1 MRDTPKSQSA
11 QYLRASMYE
20 VLGIAPTAS
29 DEEVHAA
36 YRRVVKRAHP
46 DAGGSQRAFLRVNA
60 AYRVLSDPGMR
71 RAHDL
76 WLAHLLDAYD
86 QPGRSGGARPP
97 GGRAAPGG
105 RHPADGR
112 PGSDG
117 RTNPGGRTSP
127 GGQADNPG
135 RGASGNRGTSDD
147 PAPPSGDAA
156 PGRRGASGRA
166 SDQRGPGKGTDSA
179 SGWGEAGGWAATGGW
194 SDAAAAP
201 LPEDG
206 RASGGRGNPDR
217 RAHPGPRGASGGR
230 RRSRRRPPA
239 DAAEWVVGPDQA
251 TAPDGGP
258 AGPSPYEAP
267 GGAETWATWPDEDY
281 PTRGP
286 GRRARR
292 RYLVSMALCL
302 ALFVLAGAVVRLYSV
317 PVAMGMML
325 ASMVIPPVAVLAV
338 NAARRR

>member
-1 MRDTPKSQSA
+1 MRDTPRSQSA

-86 QPGRSGGARPP
+86 QPGRTGGGRSP
-97 GGRAAPGG
+97 GGRTPPSG

-117 RTNPGGRTSP
+117 RTNPGGRTTP

-135 RGASGNRGTSDD
+135 QVAPGNRGTSDD
-147 PAPPSGDAA
+147 RTPPAGGAA

-166 SDQRGPGKGTDSA
+166 SDQWGPGQGADTA
-179 SGWGEAGGWAATGGW
+179 GGWGEAGGWGSAGDWGE
-194 SDAAAAP
+194 AAADPRSA
-201 LPEDG
+201 EG
-206 RASGGRGNPDR
+206 RAPGGRGGPDR
-217 RAHPGPRGASGGR
+217 RAHPGPRGVSGGR

-239 DAAEWVVGPDQA
+239 DAAEWVVPPGQA

-258 AGPSPYEAP
+258 AGPPPYEVT
-267 GGAETWATWPDEDY
+267 GGAETWATWSDEDHL
-281 PTRGP
+281 RRDL
-286 GRRARR
+286 GRRAQR

-302 ALFVLAGAVVRLYSV
+302 TLFVLAGAVVRLYSI
-317 PVAMGMML
+317 PVALGMML
-325 ASMVIPPVAVLAV
+325 ASMVIPPLAVLAV